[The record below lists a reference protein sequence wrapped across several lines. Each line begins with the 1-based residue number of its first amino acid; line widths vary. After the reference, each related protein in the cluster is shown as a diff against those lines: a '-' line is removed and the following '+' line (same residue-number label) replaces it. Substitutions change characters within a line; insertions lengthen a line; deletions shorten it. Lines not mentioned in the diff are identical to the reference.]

1 VINRKTVIFV
11 MVILGVPLVASA
23 VLTFQQLDGN
33 TFTISHKV
41 KAFGGR
47 GQAMDLVF
55 EKAASLCIAAGY
67 SHLKIVDQASHAGGG
82 WQSPN
87 ATVTVKFFHNEA
99 EDRVAC
105 EGKADSKY
113 VEQAK
118 KKLTKR
124 GYEGPIEPVEPVD
137 PSSTLIENSH
147 CTVEQI
153 TAMVSAGLSVEQIK
167 AACESEE

>member
-1 VINRKTVIFV
+1 MINRKTAIFIV
-11 MVILGVPLVASA
+11 VILGVPLVASA
-23 VLTFQQLDGN
+23 VLTFQQLDDN

-67 SHLKIVDQASHAGGG
+67 SHVKIVDQASHAGGG

-87 ATVTVKFFHNEA
+87 ATVTVKLFHNAA

-105 EGKADSKY
+105 EGKATDEY
-113 VEQAK
+113 VKQAK
-118 KKLTKR
+118 KKLAKK
-124 GYEGPIEPVEPVD
+124 GYEGPIEPTEPQD
-137 PSSTLIENSH
+137 PNSTLIEDSH

-153 TAMVSAGLSVEQIK
+153 TAMVNAGLTPEQIK